1 VKPLTSRPPLSLD
14 TLPPPGSELRG
25 GRLLVLQSSLH
36 RERVLLTAL
45 SSPEVEVI
53 VADPGVSV
61 SLLIEQTA
69 ADVLLL
75 DRAIADFDAICRGL
89 KLGASRTFPIVVID
103 WDDGG
108 EAAAVEALE
117 AGADEFA
124 SAPGRLHELR
134 ARVQNQLRH
143 KRRLDIFRR
152 LRAERDSLRTDVRL
166 DALTQVLNRKAL
178 DRALAELEADDAEL
192 SVVFLDVDHFKSIN
206 DTFGHSAGDRALAA
220 LGRLLVDQLRPN
232 DVVGRYGGEEFL
244 IVLRDA
250 GGDVARRVAER
261 IRQSL
266 AETPVSGIARGITVS
281 AGVACRAQGETV
293 SNLVARADFALYS
306 AKRDGRDRVTTAPPA
321 PALES
326 SAASSVLPADGF
338 VTGMRAV
345 LGHPGGICAA
355 E

>member
-1 VKPLTSRPPLSLD
+1 VSLD
-14 TLPPPGSELRG
+14 TLPPPGGELRG
-25 GRLLVLQSSLH
+25 GRLLVMQTSLH

-45 SSPEVEVI
+45 SSSEVEVV

-61 SLLIEQTA
+61 PLLLEQSA

-75 DRAIADFDAICRGL
+75 DRAIADVDAICRSL
-89 KLGASRTFPIVVID
+89 KLGPLRTVPVVVVD
-103 WDDGG
+103 WEDGG

-117 AGADEFA
+117 AGADEYA

-143 KRRLDIFRR
+143 KRRLDIFKR

-206 DTFGHSAGDRALAA
+206 DTFGHSAGDRALAE
-220 LGRLLVDQLRPN
+220 LGRLLAEQLRPS

-266 AETPVSGIARGITVS
+266 AETTVSGVSRGITVS
-281 AGVACRAQGETV
+281 AGVACRAPGE
-293 SNLVARADFALYS
+293 SMSELVARADFALYS
-306 AKRDGRDRVTTAPPA
+306 AKRDGRDRVSTAPPA
-321 PALES
+321 ARIENPIPI
-326 SAASSVLPADGF
+326 SVLPEDGF
-338 VTGMRAV
+338 VTGVRPV